1 MCIRDSRWLTGQ
13 AEIIRKNLPRISE
26 RPQLLVNAFFGSVP
40 SALFVLVPLFAVLLK
55 VFYLGSGR
63 LYLEHLVVALY
74 SHAFLCVALL
84 GILLLSMLGGQ
95 LAAVP
100 GAGVVIGLLIT
111 ALLLWMPLYL
121 WLMQRRVYAQSR
133 LVTTLKFVA
142 LGWLYFT
149 VVTTATVIL
158 AIASLARV

>member
-1 MCIRDSRWLTGQ
+1 
-13 AEIIRKNLPRISE
+13 
-26 RPQLLVNAFFGSVP
+26 
-40 SALFVLVPLFAVLLK
+40 VLLK

-95 LAAVP
+95 MATVP